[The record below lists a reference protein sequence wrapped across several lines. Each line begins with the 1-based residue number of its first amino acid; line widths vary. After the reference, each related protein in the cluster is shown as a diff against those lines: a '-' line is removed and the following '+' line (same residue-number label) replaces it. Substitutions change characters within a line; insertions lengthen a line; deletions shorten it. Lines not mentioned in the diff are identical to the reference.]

1 MKTPQRN
8 NIVEITFRM
17 IFPKLMYS
25 MVKPLTA
32 NQELEYLK
40 WQDDKHKRSTC
51 DIVRWCARV
60 IIVKVIFIDK
70 LLFIVYMYVL

>member
-1 MKTPQRN
+1 
-8 NIVEITFRM
+8 
-17 IFPKLMYS
+17 

-40 WQDDKHKRSTC
+40 WQDDKRKQSTC

-60 IIVKVIFIDK
+60 IIIVKVIFIDK
-70 LLFIVYMYVL
+70 LLFIVYIIVCTVLYHLGFIPYFYTTVT